1 MTKIN
6 YKRDYFAEAHQLLNQ
21 QGYKNCIQQLLPAG
35 KYQGNEYVVKNPT
48 RNDSTARSF
57 SINCITGKW
66 SDFATGK
73 AGNDLIGLIA
83 YVKGISSIEA
93 CFYIGVPRPKNNKP
107 KGPRWSERVIPA
119 MWCCIL
125 YIS

>member
-1 MTKIN
+1 M
-6 YKRDYFAEAHQLLNQ
+6 
-21 QGYKNCIQQLLPAG
+21 
-35 KYQGNEYVVKNPT
+35 VKNPT

-83 YVKGISSIEA
+83 YVKGISNIEA

-107 KGPRWSERVIPA
+107 KSDVVEFPKTGLGSNGTANRLKVFLLLLMALTRHVLPHLAWRRNCSS
-119 MWCCIL
+119 L
-125 YIS
+125 